1 MSTLV
6 MQNQPI
12 IESPHFWTGSI
23 VLVLLTINGVIS
35 GTGFIG
41 NKAVLRT
48 VHAYLGSVALA
59 LLLFHAILGLK
70 LGLSI

>member
-1 MSTLV
+1 

-12 IESPHFWTGSI
+12 IEIPHFWTGSI
-23 VLVLLTINGVIS
+23 VLVLLTIYAVIS

-41 NKAVLRT
+41 NKAVLLT